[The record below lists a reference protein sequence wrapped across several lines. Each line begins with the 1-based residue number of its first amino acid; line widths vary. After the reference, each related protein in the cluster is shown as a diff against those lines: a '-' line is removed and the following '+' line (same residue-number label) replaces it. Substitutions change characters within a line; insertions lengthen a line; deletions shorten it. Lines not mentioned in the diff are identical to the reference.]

1 MEHIS
6 ERMIISSWVHGTL
19 CTDGEKGGL
28 RAKPMADFVGCF
40 GGMVVIATPWLEL
53 ILSILNP

>member
-1 MEHIS
+1 
-6 ERMIISSWVHGTL
+6 MIISSWVHGTL